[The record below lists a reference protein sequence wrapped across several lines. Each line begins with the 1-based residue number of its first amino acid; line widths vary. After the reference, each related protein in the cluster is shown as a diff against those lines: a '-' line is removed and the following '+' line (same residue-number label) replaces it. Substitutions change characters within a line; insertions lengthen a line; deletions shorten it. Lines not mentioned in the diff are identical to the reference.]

1 MSNKKITFLK
11 NQVQLPENILSSISP
26 EERRN
31 RGRYLIQ
38 VAIRDIEGKPIP
50 AGALTKIK
58 THPKSLDEL
67 HLLYALIL
75 SVVKLVLC
83 VPSGTIKPE
92 VLKEDLK
99 ELRLPDD
106 CASDLV
112 NVLYGSK
119 RIAFDSIIRNR
130 KLNPKLE
137 TFNWKVNI
145 TIAGKHLS
153 RLLEPTIIVEICLSN
168 GCKRTFE
175 MCVSKFHSL
184 RFMVATVLRELEAL
198 EKKRLFKV

>member
-38 VAIRDIEGKPIP
+38 GRINYILLKYFIKKSSINLYILFTVAIRDIEGKPIP

-99 ELRLPDD
+99 ELRYPLILQLFTY
-106 CASDLV
+106 C
-112 NVLYGSK
+112 
-119 RIAFDSIIRNR
+119 
-130 KLNPKLE
+130 
-137 TFNWKVNI
+137 NI
-145 TIAGKHLS
+145 L
-153 RLLEPTIIVEICLSN
+153 
-168 GCKRTFE
+168 
-175 MCVSKFHSL
+175 
-184 RFMVATVLRELEAL
+184 
-198 EKKRLFKV
+198 